1 MRRAAK
7 STRWM
12 KKLKLAALL
21 LGLLEVGLTT
31 PLAAQP
37 LATEYRRRVVGEEI
51 TATWCGFC
59 PRGMVGI
66 EKLKAKYPGTFIS
79 IAVHSNDVMAEPAYD
94 KALSEKLPSLPKILI
109 DRRLKG
115 DPYVDLE
122 KLYLEALTIPA
133 PATVTVS
140 AAFAD
145 AARTRFEADIQTRFA
160 HASDGRQYAYAL
172 VLIEKEVQGNSSRYN
187 QANSYAGAAWPMG
200 GYELLPVQIP
210 GAQMK
215 YLDVARAIFDDFNG
229 IPGSV
234 PRQFAAGEVLSFH
247 YEADL
252 PENVGQKNNLAIAA
266 LLIDRSTGAV
276 GNAAVTELA
285 AEAPTAN
292 TAVESAPS
300 SPAAFCFVA
309 GRLQMQPLANGEAL
323 GIEVY
328 DLTGRRA
335 AFFRTESPA
344 PTTFDK
350 VFPPGLY
357 TLRVS
362 NGHAIYTEKIRNR

>member
-1 MRRAAK
+1 ME
-7 STRWM
+7 
-12 KKLKLAALL
+12 KLKLIAALWGVL
-21 LGLLEVGLTT
+21 ELGLTA

-37 LATEYRRRVVGEEI
+37 LATEYQRLVVGEEI

-122 KLYLEALTIPA
+122 KLYLKALSEPA
-133 PATVTVS
+133 PAAVTLTAV
-140 AAFAD
+140 FTD
-145 AARTRFEADIQTRFA
+145 AARTRFAADIQTRFA
-160 HASDGRQYAYAL
+160 QASGGRNYAYAL
-172 VLIEKEVQGNSSRYN
+172 VLMEKEVQGNSSRYN
-187 QANSYAGAAWPMG
+187 QANSYAGAEWPMG
-200 GYELLPVQIP
+200 GYESLPPQVP
-210 GAQMK
+210 AARMT
-215 YLDVARAIFDDFNG
+215 YRDVARAIFDDFNG

-234 PRQFAAGEVLSFH
+234 PGQFTAGEVLSFH

-252 PENVGQKNNLAIAA
+252 PENVGQKDNLEIVA

-276 GNAAVTELA
+276 GNAAVATLP
-285 AEAPTAN
+285 AEVPTAN
-292 TAVESAPS
+292 AAVERAPS
-300 SPAAFCFVA
+300 SPAALCFVA
-309 GRLQMQPLANGEAL
+309 GRLQVKPLAAGEAL
-323 GIEVY
+323 RIEVY
-328 DLTGRRA
+328 DLAGRPA
-335 AFFRTESPA
+335 AFFRTESPE
-344 PTTFDK
+344 PITFDK
-350 VFPPGLY
+350 VFSPGLY

>member
-1 MRRAAK
+1 
-7 STRWM
+7 M
-12 KKLKLAALL
+12 KKLKLAAVL
-21 LGLLEVGLTT
+21 LGLLELGLIA
-31 PLAAQP
+31 PLTAQP
-37 LATEYRRRVVGEEI
+37 LAPEYRRRVVGEEI

-94 KALSEKLPSLPKILI
+94 KALSEKLSSLPKILI

-115 DPYVDLE
+115 DPYIDLE
-122 KLYLEALTIPA
+122 KLYLEALSEPA
-133 PATVTVS
+133 PAAVTLT
-140 AAFAD
+140 AAFTA

-160 HASDGRQYAYAL
+160 QASDGRDYAYAL
-172 VLIEKEVQGNSSRYN
+172 VLMEKEVQGNSPGYN
-187 QANSYAGAAWPMG
+187 QANSYAGADWPMG
-200 GYELLPVQIP
+200 GYESLPPQVP
-210 GAQMK
+210 AARMT
-215 YLDVARAIFDDFNG
+215 YRDVARAIFDDFNG

-234 PRQFAAGEVLSFH
+234 PNRFAAGEVLSFH

-252 PENVGQKNNLAIAA
+252 PENVGQKDNLEIVA

-276 GNAAVTELA
+276 GNAAVTALP

-292 TAVESAPS
+292 TVVESTPS
-300 SPAAFCFVA
+300 SPAALCFVA
-309 GRLQMQPLANGEAL
+309 GRLQVKPFASGEAL
-323 GIEVY
+323 RIEVY
-328 DLTGRRA
+328 DLAGRPA

-344 PTTFDK
+344 PITFDK

-362 NGHAIYTEKIRNR
+362 NGHTIYTEKRRNR